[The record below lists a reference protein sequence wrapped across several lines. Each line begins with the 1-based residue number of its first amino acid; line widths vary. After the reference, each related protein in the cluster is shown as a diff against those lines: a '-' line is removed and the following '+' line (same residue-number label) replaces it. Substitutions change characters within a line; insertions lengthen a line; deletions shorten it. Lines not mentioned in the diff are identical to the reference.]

1 MMFNNNTYMKELK
14 EIRSY
19 QIITTVWMILYSIIS
34 LVLVSKISSLVDSLT
49 NSNLNQKEVF
59 LFCVYLFL
67 FVIVSFV
74 SQYYFNKLP
83 ILGENTLVKKL
94 YSKMLYRDYDFFEKN
109 GESKISSIFQNDIQ
123 ILGSGLAV
131 NPVSIIYQSVTFLL
145 IVCMM
150 LYYHVLLTCLLFCV
164 VFVCFFLTGMISK
177 KIAQYNNEVFSQK
190 NIFIQKITE
199 SIRAHLIVS
208 MLYKEKVYEN
218 RFNKFIDHSLQ
229 RTEYKQSLYQA
240 FYITIYIVLSIALPL
255 SCIGLGILF
264 VYFQQLTI
272 GKLLAMYA
280 LITQAQEPIRQLA
293 ELRTANESMKK
304 LSERVHSIFGENSR
318 AGAYE
323 KIKSV
328 DIIDIQ
334 IDSFGYDQTIIQ
346 DLDCSIHSK
355 DKIWIS
361 GESGCGKTTLL
372 KLLMGFV
379 KKENSI
385 CINGID
391 VSKVSDVYKHM
402 LLVNQTPY
410 IFDASIYDNIT
421 MYDSFSDDEFD
432 EVVSVCQLDDLI
444 HEKGRDYL
452 LKSSLNISGGQ
463 AQRVSLARML
473 IRKPDVIL
481 LDEPTSALD
490 EKTSLL
496 FTSAL
501 KNYLETYGM
510 TLLVVSHK
518 KDITSICTRKLQ
530 L

>member
-1 MMFNNNTYMKELK
+1 MIFNNMYIKELK

-19 QIITTVWMILYSIIS
+19 QIVTTLWMILYSFFS
-34 LVLVSKISSLVDSLT
+34 LLLVSKISSLIDSLA
-49 NSNLNQKEVF
+49 NLNLNQKDVL
-59 LFCVYLFL
+59 LFCVYLFV

-74 SQYYFNKLP
+74 SQYCFNKLP
-83 ILGENTLVKKL
+83 VLGKNTLVRKF
-94 YSKMLYRDYDFFEKN
+94 YSNMIYKDFDFFEKN
-109 GESKISSIFQNDIQ
+109 EESQLSSIFQNDIQ
-123 ILGSGLAV
+123 TLGSGLAV
-131 NPVSIIYQSVTFLL
+131 NPVSILYQSVTFLF

-177 KIAQYNNEVFSQK
+177 KIAHYNNEVFAQK
-190 NIFIQKITE
+190 NIFIQKITQ
-199 SIRAHLIVS
+199 SIRAHSIVS

-218 RFNKFIDHSLQ
+218 KFNDFVECHLQ
-229 RTEYKQSLYQA
+229 KSEYKQSLYQA
-240 FYITIYIVLSIALPL
+240 FYITIYIILSIALPL
-255 SCIGLGILF
+255 GCVGLGIWF
-264 VYFQQLTI
+264 VYSKQLTI

-293 ELRTANESMKK
+293 ELRTANESMKQ
-304 LSERVHSIFGENSR
+304 LSNRVYTVFSEHTKTC
-318 AGAYE
+318 AYKE
-323 KIKSV
+323 IKSI
-328 DIIDIQ
+328 DTIDIQ
-334 IDSFGYDQTIIQ
+334 IDSFGYDKTIIKN
-346 DLDCSIHSK
+346 LDFSVRKK

-372 KLLMGFV
+372 KLMMGFV

-385 CINGID
+385 YINQMDIG
-391 VSKVSDVYKHM
+391 KVKDVYKHM
-402 LLVNQTPY
+402 LLVDQTPY
-410 IFDASIYDNIT
+410 IFDASIFDNIT
-421 MYDSFSDDEFD
+421 MYDSFSENEFD
-432 EVVSVCQLDDLI
+432 EIVSVCQLDDLI

-463 AQRVSLARML
+463 AQKVCLARML

-501 KNYLETYGM
+501 KNYLDTYGI

>member
-1 MMFNNNTYMKELK
+1 MMFEHTYMKELK
-14 EIRSY
+14 EIRGY
-19 QIITTVWMILYSIIS
+19 QMITALWMILYSCIS
-34 LVLVSKISSLVDSLT
+34 LLLVSKISNLIDSLT
-49 NSNLNQKEVF
+49 NSNLIWKDVL

-83 ILGENTLVKKL
+83 ILGKNTLEKKL
-94 YSKMLYRDYDFFEKN
+94 YSKMLYKDNDFFIKN
-109 GESKISSIFQNDIQ
+109 EESQLSSIFQNDIQ
-123 ILGSGLAV
+123 TLGSGLAV
-131 NPVSIIYQSVTFLL
+131 NPVSILYQSVTFLC

-150 LYYHVLLTCLLFCV
+150 LYYHIVLTCLLFCV
-164 VFVCFFLTGMISK
+164 VFVCFFVTGFLSK
-177 KIAQYNNEVFSQK
+177 KISQYNNEVFSQK
-190 NIFIQKITE
+190 NIFVQKITE
-199 SIRAHLIVS
+199 SIRAHSIVS
-208 MLYKEKVYEN
+208 MLYKENVYESK
-218 RFNKFIDHSLQ
+218 FNKFVDQSLQ
-229 RTEYKQSLYQA
+229 KTEYKQSLYQA

-255 SCIGLGILF
+255 GCMGLGILF
-264 VYFQQLTI
+264 VYFHQLTI

-304 LSERVHSIFGENSR
+304 LSDCVSVVFCENSR
-318 AGAYE
+318 TCASKE
-323 KIKSV
+323 IDSI
-328 DIIDIQ
+328 DTIDIK
-334 IDSFGYDQTIIQ
+334 IDSFGYDKTIIQ
-346 DLDCSIHSK
+346 ELNYTIHKK
-355 DKIWIS
+355 DKVWIA
-361 GESGCGKTTLL
+361 GQSGCGKTTLMN
-372 KLLMGFV
+372 LLMGFIR
-379 KKENSI
+379 KENTIYMNGMDI
-385 CINGID
+385 CE
-391 VSKVSDVYKHM
+391 VKDVYKHM

-421 MYDSFSDDEFD
+421 MYDSFSDDEFN
-432 EVVSVCQLDDLI
+432 EVVSVCQLKDLLD
-444 HEKGRDYL
+444 EKGKDYL

-463 AQRVSLARML
+463 AQRICLARML

-490 EKTSLL
+490 ENTSLL

-501 KNYLETYGM
+501 KNYLETYDI